1 MKRDLLEL
9 LLGIGVLA
17 LGLVVLLFVLSN
29 ALALA
34 QNPGAF
40 LQGQMS
46 GGQTAPPSASFDWS
60 SVDRDV
66 AFADTSRAGTSPIT
80 SWAWDFGDGNR
91 STAQSP
97 THSYAGPGIFQASLV
112 VEDQTGVRST
122 SIGQVEVV
130 AGTMRSGRGVGAP
143 GENVNFNLGGILLPL
158 AVGFLTFGLYLVMAV
173 TGGMILKAGWNL
185 VKPKP
190 ETIKVRLKP
199 GHLTQAF
206 EADPGAIGTPGQ
218 PPPPPTA

>member
-66 AFADTSRAGTSPIT
+66 AFADTSRAGTSPIA
-80 SWAWDFGDGNR
+80 SRAWDFGDGNR

-97 THSYAGPGIFQASLV
+97 THSYAGPGVFQASLV

-122 SIGQVEVV
+122 AIGQGEVV
-130 AGTMRSGRGVGAP
+130 AGALRCGRGAGAGRP
-143 GENVNFNLGGILLPL
+143 GSGGARGECQLQPGGHPPPARGRLPHLRPVPRHGGPRRDDPEGGLGPRQ
-158 AVGFLTFGLYLVMAV
+158 AE
-173 TGGMILKAGWNL
+173 AGDDQG
-185 VKPKP
+185 P
-190 ETIKVRLKP
+190 
-199 GHLTQAF
+199 TQARTP
-206 EADPGAIGTPGQ
+206 DPGVRGG
-218 PPPPPTA
+218 